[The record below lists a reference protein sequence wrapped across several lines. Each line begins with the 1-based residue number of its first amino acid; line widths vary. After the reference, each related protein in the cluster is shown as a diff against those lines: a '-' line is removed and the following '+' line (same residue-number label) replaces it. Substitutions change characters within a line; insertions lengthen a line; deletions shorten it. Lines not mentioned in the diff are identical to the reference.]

1 MSETYLIIHTP
12 GPAWIKGKGFHE
24 QRLREHGAY
33 MHALYKEGILLEGG
47 PFLDHSGGMALI
59 RVGSLEEAE
68 GIIQEDPAVQ
78 TGVFAA
84 DLRPWMRVD
93 WENYG

>member
-1 MSETYLIIHTP
+1 MSEHFLIIHTP

-24 QRLREHGAY
+24 QSLLEHGTYIHKLFQA
-33 MHALYKEGILLEGG
+33 GILLEGG

-59 RVGSLEEAE
+59 KVKNREQAEE
-68 GIIQEDPAVQ
+68 IIKEDPAIHS
-78 TGVFAA
+78 GVFSA

-93 WENYG
+93 WDNYG